1 MAYYIKFDE
10 NGVQQEAVS
19 RSSKPAG
26 DGWYKA
32 DGKDFDFA
40 KRYRLDPDET
50 IREETEAENESLFVA
65 LARGTAVSETQAF
78 LETVRE
84 KHSGYSSGK
93 NKAYE
98 AQARSALRV
107 LAAEDAGESID
118 ALDNQILGEMASVR
132 SVTVPEMAALI
143 KAKMDETDV
152 ILGLI
157 EGYEDRAMQI
167 IEDATNRDTLRSD
180 LETLR
185 ADLETAIA
193 AL

>member
-32 DGKDFDFA
+32 DTKGFDFA

-50 IREETEAENESLFVA
+50 IREETEAENEALFVE

-107 LAAEDAGESID
+107 LAAQDAGDPVD
-118 ALDNQILGEMASVR
+118 ALDEQILGELAAVR
-132 SVTVPEMAALI
+132 SVSVPEMAA
-143 KAKMDETDV
+143 
-152 ILGLI
+152 LI

-167 IEDATNRDTLRSD
+167 IEDATNRDTLRTD
-180 LETLR
+180 LETLK